1 MKRIRLAVL
10 EIQLVLE
17 AWLTVLLLE
26 TYPAASVPA
35 VRQMI
40 REVPVLTIRLVLE
53 AYLTASVLEAW
64 LMLPEVQ
71 LAVRSL
77 EIRLVL
83 EACLTVSVLEA

>member
-17 AWLTVLLLE
+17 AWLTALLLE

-40 REVPVLTIRLVLE
+40 REVPVLTIRL
-53 AYLTASVLEAW
+53 VLEAW

>member
-17 AWLTVLLLE
+17 ARLTALLLE

-53 AYLTASVLEAW
+53 AW

-71 LAVRSL
+71 LAVPSL